1 MSSKLTPSSSG
12 SSYGRDPRSN
22 AYVPVRRPRS
32 EAEAEGAAV
41 LDADCMS
48 IGISQA
54 RYQGETCRNNSELEN
69 AVSFSQTQKGFL
81 KVVEEAL
88 DQMAELSLKCQD
100 GSDADRAQCTAEF
113 SRLQQFISDIGTKQ
127 FNGLSLFVD
136 ATLRVA
142 GPRTDTDSPGKSIT
156 LAASSF
162 GGDVQAV
169 YDPQA
174 TTLDSKDEAAAA
186 LDNIGR
192 ALKGLSQMQARV
204 HKNLQQLSLSSQQAS
219 ELWQGLS
226 DATRRI
232 NSIDLAG
239 NMTQLARYRILGQ
252 ADTAKRA
259 QANAVPETAM
269 KLLG

>member
-22 AYVPVRRPRS
+22 AYVPVRRPRG
-32 EAEAEGAAV
+32 ETETEGESTP
-41 LDADCMS
+41 DSDSMS
-48 IGISQA
+48 IGISQT
-54 RYQGETCRNNSELEN
+54 RYQGKTSQNNSELEN

-113 SRLQQFISDIGTKQ
+113 SRLQEFISDIGTKQ

-142 GPRTDTDSPGKSIT
+142 GPRADSESPRKSIT

-162 GGDVQAV
+162 GGEVQAV
-169 YDPQA
+169 YDPHT
-174 TTLDSKDEAAAA
+174 TTLDSKYEATAA
-186 LDNIGR
+186 LDNIRR
-192 ALKGLSQMQARV
+192 ALKGLSEMQARV
-204 HKNLQQLSLSSQQAS
+204 HTNLQQLSLSSQEAS

-239 NMTQLARYRILGQ
+239 NMTQLARCRILGQ
-252 ADTAKRA
+252 SETAKRA
-259 QANAVPETAM
+259 QANAVPAAAM